1 MSEIPE
7 PRLIDAR
14 GHACPVPSLRL
25 RRALA
30 AAPEGA
36 LLRLLA
42 DDPMVRIDVP
52 HLLAELGDEL
62 VGVTETGGVLAFTV
76 RKRPSP

>member
-1 MSEIPE
+1 
-7 PRLIDAR
+7 
-14 GHACPVPSLRL
+14 L